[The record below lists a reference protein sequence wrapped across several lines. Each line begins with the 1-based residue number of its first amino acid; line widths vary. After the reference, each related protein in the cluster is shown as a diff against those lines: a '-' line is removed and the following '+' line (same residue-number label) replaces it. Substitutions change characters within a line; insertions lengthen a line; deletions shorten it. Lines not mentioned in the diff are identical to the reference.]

1 MFSLMETK
9 GVIAVSER
17 RNLAYEAAVMHFVQ
31 GETMESIARRLGV
44 SRSTVSRLVKSARD
58 AGYVQISLHPPK
70 ELTDSLGTRISERFG
85 IKTHVVPV
93 PFGANE
99 ARRLQAVSTMAG
111 IVISDLMKP
120 NTVIGVAW
128 GNTVSAVADH
138 LVPKPASGSVVVQLN
153 GAANKNSTGIP
164 YAGEIIARFA
174 RAYGAAVCHF
184 PAPAFF
190 DYAATREQLWKERS
204 VASVRKIQAD
214 ADIAVFGVGALD
226 GKIPSQVYAGGYLSP
241 EELLE
246 VGNEG
251 VVGDICTVLLR
262 ADGSWEDLEINARAS
277 GPTPRML
284 RRIARRICVVSGVEK
299 ARPLL
304 AALRAGVVTDLI
316 IDEEAASKLEEL
328 MS

>member
-1 MFSLMETK
+1 M
-9 GVIAVSER
+9 SER
-17 RNLAYEAAVMHFVQ
+17 RNLSYEAAVMYFVQ

-44 SRSTVSRLVKSARD
+44 SRSTVSRLVKGARD

-70 ELTDSLGTRISERFG
+70 ELTNSLGMRIAQRYG

-99 ARRLQAVSTMAG
+99 ARRLQAVATMAG
-111 IVISDLMKP
+111 IVISDLVKP

-128 GNTVSAVADH
+128 GNTVSAVADQ
-138 LVPKPASGSVVVQLN
+138 LVPRAASGSVVVQLN

-164 YAGEIIARFA
+164 YAGEIIARFGK
-174 RAYGAAVCHF
+174 AYGASVCHF
-184 PAPAFF
+184 PVPAFF
-190 DYAATREQLWKERS
+190 DYAATREHLWRERS
-204 VASVRKIQAD
+204 VAAVRQMQAD

-241 EELLE
+241 DELAQ
-246 VGNEG
+246 VCREG
-251 VVGDICTVLLR
+251 VVGDVCTVLLR

-277 GPTPRML
+277 GPSPQLL
-284 RRIARRICVVSGVEK
+284 RQIERRVCVVSGVEK

-316 IDEEAASKLEEL
+316 IDEDSAAKLEEL
-328 MS
+328 TAAD